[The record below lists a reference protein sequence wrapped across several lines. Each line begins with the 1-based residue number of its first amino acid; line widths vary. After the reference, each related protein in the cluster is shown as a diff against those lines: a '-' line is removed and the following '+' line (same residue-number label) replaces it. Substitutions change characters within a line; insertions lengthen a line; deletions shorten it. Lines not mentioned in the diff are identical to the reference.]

1 MSLETKNTEKNKVRI
16 RWFNS
21 ADDRDSTLFGI
32 LAFVLVFYMLRE
44 FRGELTEVVAT
55 LAGTV
60 IGSVTTIIA
69 YHFREKKS
77 KSGGNDNESNS
88 VSN

>member
-1 MSLETKNTEKNKVRI
+1 MSMETKNTEKKSVKI
-16 RWFNS
+16 RWFDS
-21 ADDRDSTLFGI
+21 PDDRDSTLFGI

-77 KSGGNDNESNS
+77 KSGGNDNEASRAN
-88 VSN
+88 N